1 MVERKIKMEYTISRY
16 EEQGDN
22 LFICINS
29 KNNPVYI
36 EHFFTAE
43 EKLDKE
49 GTIEGLIAEL
59 ELMDEAYV
67 APIPVVSKLEEAQ
80 ALTISKDKIA
90 VKKGFI
96 VSTKKKANE
105 I

>member
-1 MVERKIKMEYTISRY
+1 MEYQISRY
-16 EEQGDN
+16 EEQGDS

-49 GTIEGLIAEL
+49 GTIEGLVAEL

-67 APIPVVSKLEEAQ
+67 APLPRVSKLEEAQ
-80 ALTISKDKIA
+80 ALTISKDNIA
-90 VKKGFI
+90 TKKASI
-96 VSTKKKANE
+96 VSAKKAAE
-105 I
+105 EAKQEEEK

>member
-1 MVERKIKMEYTISRY
+1 MEYTISRY
-16 EEQGDN
+16 EEQGDS

-67 APIPVVSKLEEAQ
+67 APLQRVSKVEEAQ
-80 ALTISKDKIA
+80 ALILSKDKIA
-90 VKKGFI
+90 
-96 VSTKKKANE
+96 TKKAAIVAAKKDAEKAKTE
-105 I
+105 EE